1 MYKERMSDMK
11 LDWRET
17 YKEKLTDAQIALSR
31 IRRGA
36 RIFIASA
43 CGEPQLLVKTLL
55 DMASSFSDVEI
66 IHFLDLGLTDY
77 TSDVY
82 TQHFRHNALFIG
94 ANARAA
100 IKAGHADY
108 TPIFLSEVPLLMQRG
123 AMPID
128 VALITVSP
136 PDMNGYVSLGISV
149 DITKTAAEVAPYV
162 VAEVNVNMPRT
173 LGDSFLHVSQISAFV
188 KNDAPLLEFEQK
200 SPDHIAQAIGQ
211 LIADLI
217 DNESTIQTGVGKIP
231 NSVFPYLANK
241 KDLGIHTEA
250 FGDGLIDLIE
260 SGVVTCRKKS
270 LHPGKV
276 VASFCMGTRRL
287 YEYVSNNPL
296 FEFRPCQYVNDP
308 YVISQNDRMVSIN
321 SALTVDLTGQVCSDS
336 LGFEFYSGIGG
347 QVDFVRGSAMS
358 RRGKSIMVLPS
369 TTEDGTISRIV
380 PYPSAGSGVVVTR
393 GDIHYVVTEYGIA
406 YVHGKSIRDRAMM
419 LINIAHPKFRDEL
432 LDAAKRQG
440 YIYRDQALPVVLYPK
455 EYETNWID
463 KKNTPIFFRPVKAT
477 DERAI
482 QDLIYGLPEQDAYT
496 RFFQNLK
503 SFSHK
508 VAMPLAAID
517 YNDRMAIAAVIG
529 KEEPEGR
536 EKIVAI
542 GRYINSPNTRYAEV
556 AFTTHQDWQNRGIG
570 TFLLK
575 YLIRIAKEKNI
586 DGFTAD
592 VLVRNKPMM
601 QVFSKTGHALTTNLD
616 VDVYEVKIDFSSEET
631 KD

>member
-1 MYKERMSDMK
+1 MIH
-11 LDWRET
+11 DWQKT
-17 YKEKLTDAQIALSR
+17 YQEKLTDAKTALSR

-55 DMASSFSDVEI
+55 DMGKYLADVEI
-66 IHFLDLGLTDY
+66 LHFLDLGLTDY

-82 TQHFRHNALFIG
+82 INHFRHNALFIG

-108 TPIFLSEVPLLMQRG
+108 TPIFLSEVPRLMQRG
-123 AMPID
+123 SMPID

-149 DITKTAAEVAPYV
+149 DISKTAAEVARYV
-162 VAEVNVNMPRT
+162 VAEVNPNMPRT
-173 LGDSFLHVSQISAFV
+173 LGDSFLHVSEISAFV
-188 KNDAPLLEFEQK
+188 ENDAPLLEFTQK
-200 SPDHIAQAIGQ
+200 SPGHIAQVIGQ

-231 NSVFPYLANK
+231 NSVFPYLQNK
-241 KDLGIHTEA
+241 KDLGVHTET
-250 FGDGLIDLIE
+250 FTDGLMDLIE
-260 SGVVTCRKKS
+260 SGVVTCRKKT
-270 LHPGKV
+270 LHPGKI
-276 VASFCMGTRRL
+276 VAAFCMGSRRL
-287 YEYVSNNPL
+287 YDYVHNNPL

-308 YVISQNDRMVSIN
+308 YVIAQNDRMVSIN

-358 RRGKSIMVLPS
+358 FRGKSIMVLPS
-369 TTEDGTISRIV
+369 TTEDGRISRIV
-380 PYPSAGSGVVVTR
+380 PYPSPGSGVVVTR
-393 GDIHYVVTEYGIA
+393 GDIHYVVTEYGVA
-406 YVHGKSIRDRAMM
+406 YVHGKSIRERAMM
-419 LINIAHPKFRDEL
+419 LINIAHPDFRDEL
-432 LDAAKRQG
+432 LEAAKKQG
-440 YIYRDQALPVVLYPK
+440 FIYIDQTLPVVLYPK
-455 EYETNWID
+455 EYEVNWID
-463 KKNTPIFFRPVKAT
+463 KKETPLFFRPVKAT

-482 QDLIYGLPEQDAYT
+482 QDLIYGLPQQDVYT

-503 SFSHK
+503 SFSHT

-517 YNDRMAIAAVIG
+517 YNDKMAIAAVIG

-536 EKIVAI
+536 EQIVAI
-542 GRYINSPNTRYAEV
+542 GRYINDPNTRFAEV
-556 AFTTHQDWQNRGIG
+556 AFTTHQDWQHRGIG
-570 TFLLK
+570 TFLLR

-586 DGFTAD
+586 VGFTAD
-592 VLVRNKPMM
+592 VLSQNKAMM
-601 QVFSKTGHALTTNLD
+601 QVFSKSGYPMTTHLE
-616 VDVYEVKIDFSSEET
+616 VGVYELKINFGSEET
-631 KD
+631 

>member
-1 MYKERMSDMK
+1 MI
-11 LDWRET
+11 LDWPKI
-17 YKEKLTDAQIALSR
+17 YKEKLTDAESALSR

-36 RIFIASA
+36 PIFIASA

-55 DMASSFSDVEI
+55 TMAHHFADVEM

-77 TSDVY
+77 TSEIY
-82 TQHFRHNALFIG
+82 TEHFRHNALFIG
-94 ANARAA
+94 ANARQA
-100 IKAGHADY
+100 IKDGRADY
-108 TPIFLSEVPLLMQRG
+108 TPIFLSEVPLLMKRG
-123 AMPID
+123 SMPID

-149 DITKTAAEVAPYV
+149 DITKTAAEVARYV
-162 VAEVNVNMPRT
+162 VAEVNPNMPRT
-173 LGDSFLHVSQISAFV
+173 LGDSFLHVSEISAFV
-188 KNDAPLLEFEQK
+188 QNDAPLLEFEQK
-200 SPDHIAQAIGQ
+200 APDHIARSIGE

-231 NSVFPYLANK
+231 NSVFPYLQNK
-241 KDLGIHTEA
+241 KDLGVHTET
-250 FGDGLIDLIE
+250 FTDGMIDLIE

-276 VASFCMGTRRL
+276 VAAFCMGTRRM
-287 YEYVSNNPL
+287 YEYVHNNPL
-296 FEFRPCQYVNDP
+296 FEFRPCHYVNDP
-308 YVISQNDRMVSIN
+308 YVIAQNDRMVSIN

-380 PYPSAGSGVVVTR
+380 PYLSPGSGVVVTR

-432 LDAAKRQG
+432 LEAAKAQG
-440 YIYRDQALPVVLYPK
+440 YIYRDQTLPVVLYPR
-455 EYETNWID
+455 EYETTWID
-463 KKNTPIFFRPVKAT
+463 KKSTPLFFRPVKAT

-482 QDLIYGLPEQDAYT
+482 QDLIYDLPEQALYT

-517 YNDRMAIAAVIG
+517 YNDKMAIAAVVG

-536 EKIVAI
+536 ERIVAI
-542 GRYINSPNTRYAEV
+542 GRYINEPRTRYAEV
-556 AFTTHQDWQNRGIG
+556 AFTTHQDWQDRGIG
-570 TFLLK
+570 TFLLR

-586 DGFTAD
+586 AGFTAD
-592 VLVRNKPMM
+592 VLQRNKPMM
-601 QVFSKTGHALTTNLD
+601 QVFAKSGYPMTTHLD
-616 VDVYEVKIDFSSEET
+616 SGVYELKINFSTEEQN
-631 KD
+631 KE

>member
-1 MYKERMSDMK
+1 MILNWQESYKQ
-11 LDWRET
+11 
-17 YKEKLTDAQIALSR
+17 KLTDAQTALSR

-55 DMASSFSDVEI
+55 DMGKNFADVEL

-77 TSDVY
+77 TTDIY
-82 TQHFRHNALFIG
+82 TEHFRHNALFIG
-94 ANARAA
+94 ANARTA
-100 IKAGHADY
+100 IKEGHADY
-108 TPIFLSEVPLLMQRG
+108 TPIFLSEVPLMMQRG

-128 VALITVSP
+128 VALITVSE

-149 DITKTAAEVAPYV
+149 DITKTAAEVARYV
-162 VAEVNVNMPRT
+162 VAEVNPNMPRT
-173 LGDSFLHVSQISAFV
+173 LGDSFLHVSEISAFV
-188 KNDAPLLEFEQK
+188 ESNAPLLEFEQK
-200 SPDHIAQAIGQ
+200 SPNNIAQSIGK

-231 NSVFPYLANK
+231 NSVFPYLTNK
-241 KDLGIHTEA
+241 KDLGVHTET
-250 FGDGLIDLIE
+250 FTEGLIDLIE
-260 SGVVTCRKKS
+260 GGVVTCRKKS

-287 YEYVSNNPL
+287 YDYVHNNPL

-308 YVISQNDRMVSIN
+308 YVIAQNDRMVSIN

-369 TTEDGTISRIV
+369 TTEDGRISRIV
-380 PYPSAGSGVVVTR
+380 PYLSSGSGVVVTR

-406 YVHGKSIRDRAMM
+406 YLHGKSIRERAMM
-419 LINIAHPKFRDEL
+419 LINIAHPDFRDEL
-432 LDAAKRQG
+432 LEAARRQG
-440 YIYRDQALPVVLYPK
+440 YIYRDQMLPVVLYPK
-455 EYETNWID
+455 EYEVNWTD
-463 KKNTPIFFRPVKAT
+463 RKGTPIFFRPVKAT

-482 QDLIYGLPEQDAYT
+482 QDLIYDLPEQAVYT

-517 YNDRMAIAAVIG
+517 YNDKMAIAAVIG

-536 EKIVAI
+536 ERIVAI
-542 GRYINSPNTRYAEV
+542 GRYINNPNTRYAEV
-556 AFTTHQDWQNRGIG
+556 AFTTHQDWQERGIG
-570 TFLLK
+570 TFLLR

-586 DGFTAD
+586 EGFTAD
-592 VLVRNKPMM
+592 VLSSNKPMM
-601 QVFSKTGHALTTNLD
+601 HVFSRSGHPMTTHLDTG
-616 VDVYEVKIDFSSEET
+616 VYELKINFTKEEREG
-631 KD
+631 

>member
-1 MYKERMSDMK
+1 MI
-11 LDWRET
+11 LDWPT
-17 YKEKLTDAQIALSR
+17 IYKEKLTDARSALSR
-31 IRRGA
+31 IRDGA

-43 CGEPQLLVKTLL
+43 CGEPQLLVETLL
-55 DMASSFSDVEI
+55 DMAQSFSDVEI

-82 TQHFRHNALFIG
+82 TEHFRHNALFIG
-94 ANARAA
+94 ANARTA
-100 IKAGHADY
+100 IKEGHADY

-123 AMPID
+123 SMPID

-188 KNDAPLLEFEQK
+188 KNDVPLLEFEQK

-231 NSVFPYLANK
+231 NSVFPYLKNK
-241 KDLGIHTEA
+241 KDLGIHTET
-250 FGDGLIDLIE
+250 FTDGMIDLIE

-276 VASFCMGTRRL
+276 VAAFCMGTRRL
-287 YEYVSNNPL
+287 YEYVNNNPL

-308 YVISQNDRMVSIN
+308 YVIAQNDRMVSIN

-369 TTEDGTISRIV
+369 TTDDGKISRIV
-380 PYPSAGSGVVVTR
+380 PYLSAGSGVVVTR
-393 GDIHYVVTEYGIA
+393 GDIHYVVTEYGVA

-419 LINIAHPKFRDEL
+419 LINIAHPDFRDEL
-432 LDAAKRQG
+432 LKAAKEQG

-455 EYETNWID
+455 EYEVNWVD
-463 KKNTPIFFRPVKAT
+463 KKDTEIFFRPVKAT

-482 QDLIYGLPEQDAYT
+482 QELIYGLPEQDVYT
-496 RFFQNLK
+496 RFFHSLK

-517 YNDRMAIAAVIG
+517 YNDKMAIAGVIG

-556 AFTTHQDWQNRGIG
+556 AFTTHQGWQNRGIG
-570 TFLLK
+570 TFLLR
-575 YLIRIAKEKNI
+575 YLIRIAREKNI
-586 DGFTAD
+586 AGFTAD
-592 VLVRNKPMM
+592 VLARNKPMM
-601 QVFSKTGHALTTNLD
+601 QVFAKSGYPMTTHLDTG
-616 VDVYEVKIDFSSEET
+616 VYELKINFAGDKE
-631 KD
+631 

>member
-1 MYKERMSDMK
+1 MINWQDIYKAR
-11 LDWRET
+11 
-17 YKEKLTDAQIALSR
+17 LTDAPVALSR

-55 DMASSFSDVEI
+55 DMARNFADVEV
-66 IHFLDLGLTDY
+66 IHFLDLGLTNY
-77 TSDVY
+77 TTEIY
-82 TQHFRHNALFIG
+82 TEHFRHNALFIG

-100 IKAGHADY
+100 IKEGHADY

-123 AMPID
+123 SMPID

-162 VAEVNVNMPRT
+162 VAEVNPNMPRT
-173 LGDSFLHVSQISAFV
+173 LGDSFLHVSEISAFV
-188 KNDAPLLEFEQK
+188 ESNAPLLEFEQK

-231 NSVFPYLANK
+231 NSVFPYLTNK

-250 FGDGLIDLIE
+250 FSDGLIDLIE
-260 SGVVTCRKKS
+260 SGVVNCRKKS

-287 YEYVSNNPL
+287 YDYVNNNPL
-296 FEFRPCQYVNDP
+296 FEFRPCKYVNDP
-308 YVISQNDRMVSIN
+308 YVIAQNDRMVSIN

-358 RRGKSIMVLPS
+358 KRGKSIMVLPS
-369 TTEDGTISRIV
+369 TTEDGKISRIV

-419 LINIAHPKFRDEL
+419 LINIAHPNFREEL
-432 LDAAKRQG
+432 LEAAKKQG
-440 YIYRDQALPVVLYPK
+440 YIYRDQTLPVVLYPR
-455 EYETNWID
+455 EYESFWTD
-463 KKNTPIFFRPVKAT
+463 KKGIQIFFRPVKAT

-482 QDLIYGLPEQDAYT
+482 QDLMYDLPAQDVYT
-496 RFFQNLK
+496 RFFQSLK

-508 VAMPLAAID
+508 VAMPMAAID
-517 YNDRMAIAAVIG
+517 YNDKMAIAAVIG
-529 KEEPEGR
+529 KAEPESR
-536 EKIVAI
+536 EQIVAI
-542 GRYINSPNTRYAEV
+542 GRYINNPNTRYAEV
-556 AFTTHQDWQNRGIG
+556 AFTTHQDWQDRGIG
-570 TFLLK
+570 TFLLR

-586 DGFTAD
+586 AGFTAD
-592 VLVRNKPMM
+592 VLSRNKPMM
-601 QVFSKTGHALTTNLD
+601 QVFSKSGCPMTTHLDTG
-616 VDVYEVKIDFSSEET
+616 VYELKINFVSE
-631 KD
+631 

>member
-1 MYKERMSDMK
+1 MI
-11 LDWRET
+11 LDWPKM
-17 YKEKLTDAQIALSR
+17 YKEKLTDAQSALSR

-55 DMASSFSDVEI
+55 DMAQNFADVEI

-77 TSDVY
+77 TSDIY
-82 TQHFRHNALFIG
+82 TEHFRHNALFIG

-108 TPIFLSEVPLLMQRG
+108 TPIFLSEVSLLMQRG
-123 AMPID
+123 SMPID

-149 DITKTAAEVAPYV
+149 DITKTAAEVARYV
-162 VAEVNVNMPRT
+162 VAEVNTNMPRT

-188 KNDAPLLEFEQK
+188 QNDAPLLEFAQK
-200 SPDHIAQAIGQ
+200 SPDHIAQSIGQ

-231 NSVFPYLANK
+231 NSVFPYLKNK
-241 KDLGIHTEA
+241 KDLGVHTET
-250 FGDGLIDLIE
+250 FTDGLIDLIE
-260 SGVVTCRKKS
+260 SGVVTCRRKT

-276 VASFCMGTRRL
+276 VTAFCMGTRRL
-287 YEYVSNNPL
+287 YEYVHNNPL

-308 YVISQNDRMVSIN
+308 YIIAQNERMVSIN

-358 RRGKSIMVLPS
+358 ERGKSIMVLPS
-369 TTEDGTISRIV
+369 TTEDGKISRIV
-380 PYPSAGSGVVVTR
+380 PYLSPGSGVVVTR

-419 LINIAHPKFRDEL
+419 LISIAHPNFREEL
-432 LDAAKRQG
+432 LEAAKKQG
-440 YIYRDQALPVVLYPK
+440 YIYRDQTLPAVLYPK
-455 EYETNWID
+455 EYEINWVD
-463 KKNTPIFFRPVKAT
+463 KKNTQLFFRPVKAT

-482 QDLIYGLPEQDAYT
+482 QELIYELPEQDIYT
-496 RFFQNLK
+496 RFFHSLK

-529 KEEPEGR
+529 KAEPESR
-536 EKIVAI
+536 EEIVAI
-542 GRYINSPNTRYAEV
+542 GRYINDPNTRYAEV
-556 AFTTHQDWQNRGIG
+556 AFTTHQDWQDRGIG
-570 TFLLK
+570 TFLLR

-586 DGFTAD
+586 AGFTAD
-592 VLVRNKPMM
+592 VLSRNKPMM
-601 QVFSKTGHALTTNLD
+601 QVFAKSGYPMTTHLD
-616 VDVYEVKIDFSSEET
+616 AGVYELKINFNSEEN
-631 KD
+631 KN

>member
-1 MYKERMSDMK
+1 MI
-11 LDWRET
+11 LNWPPL
-17 YKEKLTDAQIALSR
+17 YKEKITDAKTALSR

-55 DMASSFSDVEI
+55 DMAPSFSDVEV

-77 TSDVY
+77 TSEVY
-82 TQHFRHNALFIG
+82 TEHFRHNALFIG

-108 TPIFLSEVPLLMQRG
+108 TPIFLSEVPLLMERG

-149 DITKTAAEVAPYV
+149 DITKTAAETARYV
-162 VAEVNVNMPRT
+162 VAEVNTNMPRT
-173 LGDSFLHVSQISAFV
+173 LGDSFLHISQIGAFV
-188 KNDAPLLEFEQK
+188 ENNSPLLEFQQK
-200 SPDHIAQAIGQ
+200 APDDIAQAIGQ

-241 KDLGIHTEA
+241 KDLGVHTET
-250 FGDGLIDLIE
+250 FTDGLIDLVE
-260 SGVVTCRKKS
+260 NGVVTCQKKS
-270 LHPGKV
+270 LHPGKI
-276 VASFCMGTRRL
+276 VASFCMGTRRV
-287 YEYVSNNPL
+287 YEFVDNNPL
-296 FEFRPCQYVNDP
+296 FEFRPSKYVNDP
-308 YVISQNDRMVSIN
+308 YVIAQNDRMVSIN

-419 LINIAHPKFRDEL
+419 LISIAHPKFRDEL
-432 LDAAKRQG
+432 LEAAKRQG
-440 YIYRDQALPVVLYPK
+440 YIYRDQTLPVVLYPK
-455 EYETNWID
+455 EYEMYWTD
-463 KKNTPIFFRPVKAT
+463 TKGTPLFFRPVKAT

-482 QDLIYGLPEQDAYT
+482 QELIYALPEQDVFT
-496 RFFQNLK
+496 RFFHSLK

-517 YNDRMAIAAVIG
+517 YTDKMAIAAVIG

-536 EKIVAI
+536 EKIAAI
-542 GRYINSPNTRYAEV
+542 GRYINNPNTRYAEV
-556 AFTTHQDWQNRGIG
+556 AFTTHQDWQGRGIG
-570 TFLLK
+570 TFLLR

-586 DGFTAD
+586 AGFTAD
-592 VLVRNKPMM
+592 VLSRNKAMMRVFAKSGCPMTTHLD
-601 QVFSKTGHALTTNLD
+601 TG
-616 VDVYEVKIDFSSEET
+616 VYELKINFVGAEHTEE
-631 KD
+631 

>member
-1 MYKERMSDMK
+1 M
-11 LDWRET
+11 
-17 YKEKLTDAQIALSR
+17 
-31 IRRGA
+31 
-36 RIFIASA
+36 
-43 CGEPQLLVKTLL
+43 LVKTLL
-55 DMASSFSDVEI
+55 DMAPSFSDVEV

-77 TSDVY
+77 TSDIY
-82 TQHFRHNALFIG
+82 TEHFRHNALFIG

-123 AMPID
+123 SMPID

-149 DITKTAAEVAPYV
+149 DITKTAAEVARYV
-162 VAEVNVNMPRT
+162 VAEVNTNMPRT
-173 LGDSFLHVSQISAFV
+173 LGDSFLHVSQIAAFV
-188 KNDAPLLEFEQK
+188 ENNTPLLEFQQRA
-200 SPDHIAQAIGQ
+200 PDDIAQAIGR

-241 KDLGIHTEA
+241 KDLGVHTET
-250 FGDGLIDLIE
+250 FTDGLIDLIE
-260 SGVVTCRKKS
+260 NGVVTCRKKT
-270 LHPGKV
+270 LHPGKI
-276 VASFCMGTRRL
+276 VAAFCMGTRRL
-287 YEYVSNNPL
+287 YEYVDNNPL

-308 YVISQNDRMVSIN
+308 YVIAQNDRMVSIN

-358 RRGKSIMVLPS
+358 KRGKSIMVLPS
-369 TTEDGTISRIV
+369 TTEDGKISRIV
-380 PYPSAGSGVVVTR
+380 PFLSPGSGVVVTR

-419 LINIAHPKFRDEL
+419 LINIAHPNFREEL
-432 LDAAKRQG
+432 LQAAKDQG
-440 YIYRDQALPVVLYPK
+440 YIYPDQTLPVVLYPK
-455 EYETNWID
+455 EYEVNWVD
-463 KKNTPIFFRPVKAT
+463 KKNTTIFFRPVKAT

-482 QDLIYGLPEQDAYT
+482 QELIYELPEQDIYT
-496 RFFQNLK
+496 RFFHSLK

-529 KEEPEGR
+529 KAEPESR
-536 EKIVAI
+536 EEIVAI
-542 GRYINSPNTRYAEV
+542 GRYINDPNSRYAEV
-556 AFTTHQDWQNRGIG
+556 AFTTHQDWQGRGIG
-570 TFLLK
+570 TFLLR

-586 DGFTAD
+586 AGFTAD
-592 VLVRNKPMM
+592 VLSRNKPMM
-601 QVFSKTGHALTTNLD
+601 QVFAKSGYPMTTHLDTG
-616 VDVYEVKIDFSSEET
+616 VYELKINFSGDEQA
-631 KD
+631 KV

>member
-1 MYKERMSDMK
+1 MKEAVSDMI
-11 LDWRET
+11 LNWPPL
-17 YKEKLTDAQIALSR
+17 YKEKITDAKTALSR

-55 DMASSFSDVEI
+55 DMAPSFSDVEV

-77 TSDVY
+77 TTEIY
-82 TQHFRHNALFIG
+82 TEHFRHNALFIG

-108 TPIFLSEVPLLMQRG
+108 TPIFLSEVPLLMERG

-149 DITKTAAEVAPYV
+149 DITKTAAEVARYV
-162 VAEVNVNMPRT
+162 VAEVNTNMPRT
-173 LGDSFLHVSQISAFV
+173 LGDSFLHISQIGAFV
-188 KNDAPLLEFEQK
+188 ENNTPLLEFQQRA
-200 SPDHIAQAIGQ
+200 PDDIAQAIGR

-231 NSVFPYLANK
+231 NSVFPYLTNK
-241 KDLGIHTEA
+241 KDLGVHTET
-250 FGDGLIDLIE
+250 FTDGLIDLVE

-270 LHPGKV
+270 LHPGKI
-276 VASFCMGTRRL
+276 VASFCMGTRRV
-287 YEYVSNNPL
+287 YEFVDNNPL
-296 FEFRPCQYVNDP
+296 FEFRPSKYVNDP
-308 YVISQNDRMVSIN
+308 YVIAQNDRMVSIN

-369 TTEDGTISRIV
+369 TTDDGKNSRIV
-380 PYPSAGSGVVVTR
+380 PYPSPGSGVVVTR

-419 LINIAHPKFRDEL
+419 LISIAHPKFRDEL
-432 LDAAKRQG
+432 LEAAKRQG
-440 YIYRDQALPVVLYPK
+440 YIYRDQTLPVVLYPK
-455 EYETNWID
+455 EYEINWID
-463 KKNTPIFFRPVKAT
+463 KKGTPLFFRPVKAT

-482 QDLIYGLPEQDAYT
+482 QELLYDLPQQDVYT
-496 RFFQNLK
+496 RFFHNLK

-508 VAMPLAAID
+508 VAMPMAAID
-517 YNDRMAIAAVIG
+517 YDDKMAIVAVIG

-542 GRYINSPNTRYAEV
+542 GNYANNPNTRYAEV
-556 AFTTHQDWQNRGIG
+556 AFSTHQDWQDRGIG
-570 TFLLK
+570 AFLLQ
-575 YLIRIAKEKNI
+575 YLIRIAKGKNI
-586 DGFTAD
+586 EGFTAD
-592 VLVRNKPMM
+592 VLSRNRPMM
-601 QVFSKTGHALTTNLD
+601 HVFSKCGYPMTTHLDTG
-616 VDVYEVKIDFSSEET
+616 VYELKINFTGEE
-631 KD
+631 KNE

>member
-1 MYKERMSDMK
+1 MI
-11 LDWRET
+11 LDWPKM
-17 YKEKLTDAQIALSR
+17 YKEKLTDAQSALSR

-55 DMASSFSDVEI
+55 DMAQHFSDVEI

-77 TSDVY
+77 TSEIY
-82 TQHFRHNALFIG
+82 TEHFRHNALFIG
-94 ANARAA
+94 SNARAA

-123 AMPID
+123 SMPID

-149 DITKTAAEVAPYV
+149 DITKTAAEVARYV
-162 VAEVNVNMPRT
+162 VAEVNPNMPRT
-173 LGDSFLHVSQISAFV
+173 LGDSFLHVSQIAAFV
-188 KNDAPLLEFEQK
+188 QNDTPLLEFQQK
-200 SPDHIAQAIGQ
+200 APDHIAQAIGQ

-217 DNESTIQTGVGKIP
+217 DNESTIQAGVGKIP
-231 NSVFPYLANK
+231 NSVFPYLAHK
-241 KDLGIHTEA
+241 KDLGVHTET
-250 FGDGLIDLIE
+250 FTDGLIDLIE
-260 SGVVTCRKKS
+260 SGMVTCRKKS

-276 VASFCMGTRRL
+276 VTAFCMGTRRL
-287 YEYVSNNPL
+287 YEYVNNNPL

-308 YVISQNDRMVSIN
+308 YVIAQNDRMVSIN

-369 TTEDGTISRIV
+369 TTENGKISRIV
-380 PYPSAGSGVVVTR
+380 PYLSAGSGVVVTR

-406 YVHGKSIRDRAMM
+406 YVHGKSIRERAMM
-419 LINIAHPKFRDEL
+419 LINIAHPDFREEL
-432 LDAAKRQG
+432 LEAARKQG
-440 YIYRDQALPVVLYPK
+440 YIYRDQVLPVVLYPK
-455 EYETNWID
+455 EYEVNWID
-463 KKNTPIFFRPVKAT
+463 KKDTPIFFRPVKAT

-482 QDLIYGLPEQDAYT
+482 QELIYELPEQDIYT
-496 RFFQNLK
+496 RFFHSLK

-517 YNDRMAIAAVIG
+517 YNDKMAIAAVIG
-529 KEEPEGR
+529 KAEPESR
-536 EKIVAI
+536 EEIVAI
-542 GRYINSPNTRYAEV
+542 GRYINDPNTRYAEV
-556 AFTTHQDWQNRGIG
+556 AFTTHQDWQARGIG
-570 TFLLK
+570 TFLLR

-586 DGFTAD
+586 LGFTAD
-592 VLVRNKPMM
+592 VLSRNKPMM
-601 QVFSKTGHALTTNLD
+601 QVFSKSGYPMTTHLETG
-616 VDVYEVKIDFSSEET
+616 VYELKINFTNEE
-631 KD
+631 K